1 MKALPVTHKATRSPL
16 KMSGADLVANDRQIH
31 KRFVDAEGPYAEG
44 RKEAM
49 DSIRTS
55 EAMRA
60 KEKEPNPNLPGMADT
75 SGIDTTEAKKTVK
88 KAATNLVVKTAT
100 GGKI

>member
-31 KRFVDAEGPYAEG
+31 KKFVDAEGAYAEG

-49 DSIRTS
+49 DSIRAS
-55 EAMRA
+55 EAMKA
-60 KEKEPNPNLPGMADT
+60 KEKQPKPNVPEMADT
-75 SGIDTTEAKKTVK
+75 SGIDTKEAKSTVK
-88 KAATNLVVKTAT
+88 KAGTNLLIKTAT
-100 GGKI
+100 GA

>member
-49 DSIRTS
+49 DSIRAS
-55 EAMRA
+55 EAMNT
-60 KEKEPNPNLPGMADT
+60 KEKQPKPNLPEMADT
-75 SGIDTTEAKKTVK
+75 YGIDTKEAKKAVTKVAV
-88 KAATNLVVKTAT
+88 KAAI
-100 GGKI
+100 GM